1 MRQLP
6 EITHFAVS
14 VRLVPWGLVG
24 LAVVTTLAVLALVA
38 LGLWRLGERLF
49 GARRRNGASQR
60 VGDLVNAGGH
70 LVKVLLGVLVGDVL
84 ASL

>member
-1 MRQLP
+1 
-6 EITHFAVS
+6 
-14 VRLVPWGLVG
+14 
-24 LAVVTTLAVLALVA
+24 VA